1 METFLTVIHWFVA
14 IALVVLVL
22 IQAGSADM
30 GTAFGGG
37 GSSSLMGAGGGESFK
52 RKLTAGFAVVFFI
65 TSFTLSYLVKNST
78 GSVIENDGAA
88 KPAEVK
94 KEEAPKAEVPAAAEE
109 AAAKPAEGAAPAA
122 APESGAAAPEAPAAP
137 AK

>member
-14 IALVVLVL
+14 VSLVVLVL
-22 IQAGSADM
+22 LQAGSADM

-78 GSVIENDGAA
+78 GSVIEADGAA

-94 KEEAPKAEVPAAAEE
+94 KDEAPKAEAPAAAGE
-109 AAAKPAEGAAPAA
+109 ASAPAEAAAPAA